1 KTTEAKQY
9 LPQYEGMLEMTEK
22 GFPAL
27 IKDFGDNPVTEEN
40 LGKYTPTEESMPAM
54 QLFAFIPKE
63 SWDGKTMQEI
73 YEELR
78 DEFKGGVDYLKG
90 QIESHYNVDFES
102 RGIVGDNYADKNE
115 KKYGNA
121 DVEGP
126 DASHGTHVAGLIAAV
141 RGNDK
146 GIDGIAGNN
155 IKIIGV
161 RAVPNGDERDK
172 DVANSIRYA
181 VDNGAK
187 I

>member
-1 KTTEAKQY
+1 
-9 LPQYEGMLEMTEK
+9 
-22 GFPAL
+22 
-27 IKDFGDNPVTEEN
+27 
-40 LGKYTPTEESMPAM
+40 
-54 QLFAFIPKE
+54 
-63 SWDGKTMQEI
+63 
-73 YEELR
+73 
-78 DEFKGGVDYLKG
+78 
-90 QIESHYNVDFES
+90 
-102 RGIVGDNYADKNE
+102 GDNYADKNE

-187 I
+187 ILNMSFGKSHSPEKDLVWDAM